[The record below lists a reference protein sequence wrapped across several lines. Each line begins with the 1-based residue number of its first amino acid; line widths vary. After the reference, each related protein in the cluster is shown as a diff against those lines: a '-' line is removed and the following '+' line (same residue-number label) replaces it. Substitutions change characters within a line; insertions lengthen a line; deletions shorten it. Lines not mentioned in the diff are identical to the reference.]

1 VELTN
6 IPDPNNPEKV
16 RETPRPHEIST
27 GRLARRLE
35 GARPGSESGSKR
47 WFHKLRTGIL
57 GEPEKQ
63 EAIDER
69 ETSRLPASI
78 PVTLW
83 GMDRD
88 GQAFREYTRT
98 INVSKRGAKILTM
111 YDFPVDT
118 HIWLENTSAQR
129 ISIARIVRKEKPV
142 DPKEATKICVRV
154 LELLNPERIW
164 GFKAPPKDWTRESE
178 RLSESDRLAYI
189 YAKDRLVSPEIL
201 AERAVETAVPE
212 AIIEEKAHEPAALL
226 NGGEASDQ
234 VARVQEILE
243 SLCRT
248 AGEQLDERLAAIL
261 KHAETAERTYET
273 AASSINSI
281 ADRTVRRLEEAE
293 EKTKES
299 FSTSAKLFENRLT
312 ELLTRMHGLEGRS
325 ESLLRDFQGKLE
337 SALQEFLK
345 RKSAETSDLQKVFS
359 ELGERAAGQL
369 REQAEAAIDELK
381 EEAEAIIRLLEERR
395 QTQMAN
401 VTMALESAARVAT
414 ELNAQDLARTSA
426 ELKERARL
434 STHEVITSISRASE
448 DAMER
453 LKARDE
459 QIESRLSALI
469 EAQEERMGELP
480 SRVEDREKGQP
491 QLRGKRHHRRMKPRR
506 RSSQKA
512 PRNS

>member
-1 VELTN
+1 M
-6 IPDPNNPEKV
+6 PDPNNPETV
-16 RETPRPHEIST
+16 RGTPRPHEVST
-27 GRLARRLE
+27 GRRARRLE
-35 GARPGSESGSKR
+35 EARPDSESGSKR

-57 GEPEKQ
+57 GEPKKQ

-69 ETSRLPASI
+69 ESSRLPVSI

-88 GQAFREYTRT
+88 GQAFREYTRA

-111 YDFPVDT
+111 YDLPVDT
-118 HIWLENTSAQR
+118 HIWLENTSAER
-129 ISIARIVRKEKPV
+129 ISIARVVRKEKPV
-142 DPKEATKICVRV
+142 DPKEATRICVRV

-164 GFKAPPKDWTRESE
+164 GFKAPPKDWTRASE
-178 RLSESDRLAYI
+178 RPSESDRLAYI

-201 AERAVETAVPE
+201 ADRAVETSVPE
-212 AIIEEKAHEPAALL
+212 AIIEEKMHEPAALL
-226 NGGEASDQ
+226 NGGETSEQA
-234 VARVQEILE
+234 ARMQDVLE

-248 AGEQLDERLAAIL
+248 AGEQLDERLAVIL
-261 KHAETAERTYET
+261 KHAETAERAYET

-293 EKTKES
+293 EKTKER
-299 FSTSAKLFENRLT
+299 FSTSANLFDNRLA
-312 ELLTRMHGLEGRS
+312 ELLTRIDGLEGRS
-325 ESLLRDFQGKLE
+325 ETLLRDFQDKLE

-359 ELGERAAGQL
+359 ELGERAAAQL
-369 REQAEAAIDELK
+369 SEQAEVVIDRLK
-381 EEAEAIIRLLEERR
+381 EEVETVIRLLEERR

-401 VTMALESAARVAT
+401 VTMALESAARVAA

-434 STHEVITSISRASE
+434 STDEVITSINRASE
-448 DAMER
+448 DAMAR

-459 QIESRLSALI
+459 QTESRLSAVI
-469 EAQEERMGELP
+469 EAQEKHLAELSSKAEDLER
-480 SRVEDREKGQP
+480 GQP

-512 PRNS
+512 PQNSPKK